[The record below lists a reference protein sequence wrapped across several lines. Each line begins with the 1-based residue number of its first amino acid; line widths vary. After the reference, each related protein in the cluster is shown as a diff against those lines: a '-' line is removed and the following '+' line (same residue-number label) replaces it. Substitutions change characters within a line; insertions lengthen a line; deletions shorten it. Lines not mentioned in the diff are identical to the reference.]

1 MSGRKV
7 SVVVATM
14 AVGMCLTQGTV
25 GQDSFEY
32 RFAFGTVCG

>member
-1 MSGRKV
+1 MSCRHV
-7 SVVVATM
+7 SVVVV
-14 AVGMCLTQGTV
+14 AVAAVMCLTQGTV